1 MRLQGTFNQWKAE
14 ITNQRHK
21 DRAQPGQFRRNVCN
35 ESELL
40 KTLARELSY
49 RPPPPKS
56 FDTHLKSVESRA
68 SSAEAE
74 KDFPDG
80 AGLRFRHEQL
90 SALES
95 KLIAYLDEAN
105 YLTSVDEIA
114 TAMQQREAV
123 RFLLSK
129 IPDEALQPPS
139 RASISEAGI
148 LARDEAINGLRGW
161 LVRLHHERD
170 RIKAEIE
177 EAEARGDVSALTGL
191 PPNRPRL
198 WRQLSDV
205 LCASADAAE
214 NLRMV
219 NESAFDPAGVLQSV

>member
-1 MRLQGTFNQWKAE
+1 MRPQGTFNQWEAE
-14 ITNQRHK
+14 IYNQRLK
-21 DRAQPGQFRRNVCN
+21 EGAAPTAFRRNVCN

-40 KTLARELSY
+40 KALARELSY
-49 RPPPPKS
+49 RPPPPNR

-80 AGLRFRHEQL
+80 PRIRSRHEEL
-90 SALES
+90 IALEG
-95 KLIAYLDEAN
+95 KLTAYLDAAN
-105 YLTSVDEIA
+105 YLTSVDETA

-129 IPDEALQPPS
+129 IPDEVLQPPS
-139 RASISEAGI
+139 SASIYEARI
-148 LARDEAINGLRGW
+148 LARDEAINGLRVW

-177 EAEARGDVSALTGL
+177 ETEARGDVIALTG
-191 PPNRPRL
+191 PPHNRPRL

-219 NESAFDPAGVLQSV
+219 NESAFDPAGVLQSA